1 MKVEVLDKAGQKVK
15 ELLLPKEVFDLPWN
29 GDLVHQVM
37 KSQLANQRQVLAH
50 TKGRSEVRGGGRKPW
65 RQKGT
70 GRARH
75 GSIRS
80 PLWRGGG
87 VTFGPTASRNF
98 KQKINK
104 KMNRKAVLTVLS
116 KKVKDKEVII
126 LNNLELDSYKTKSM
140 MKILRSLPLSRLNIL
155 VALPEKNENIYKA
168 SQNIGK
174 VKVMQAPNIN
184 VLDLL
189 SYKYVILPES
199 SVKVISEVFT
209 KK

>member
-37 KSQLANQRQVLAH
+37 KSQLANKRQVLAH

-87 VTFGPTASRNF
+87 VTFGPTSSKNF

-155 VALPEKNENIYKA
+155 VALPEKNENISKA